1 MLSHAAPPFCTFEKC
16 FRMLRRRFIP
26 LQNAF
31 ACCAAVL
38 HPCKMLSHAA
48 PPFYTLAKCFRT
60 LRRHF
65 ACQYGLFFQG
75 VIDFQFEIPVL

>member
-1 MLSHAAPPFCTFEKC
+1 FCTFEKC

-65 ACQYGLFFQG
+65 ACQYALFFQG
-75 VIDFQFEIPVL
+75 AIDFQFEIPVL